1 MLSRATFGTNAQLH
15 MPISPQQLKAATPAS
30 LTDEEYHG
38 VADQYL
44 EDVENK
50 YEEMAEAREDVD
62 IEYSVGIISDR
73 PWELSPA
80 TIYAPCGSQ
89 SVANFLRV
97 SLNSICT
104 DKKPL
109 YSQQAGVMKIGL
121 LGVGEYVLNK
131 QPPNKQI
138 WLSSPVSGPKRFDY
152 VLLSE
157 GQNDKQDTATG
168 AWVYLRDGTTLD
180 EILQSETGISLESS
194 STSDIEP

>member
-1 MLSRATFGTNAQLH
+1 MSRSLASALGRAATRCARASGRAKSYSIRPPLATVRLSQCLSSTHMLSRATFGTNAQLH

-62 IEYSVGIISDR
+62 IEYS
-73 PWELSPA
+73 
-80 TIYAPCGSQ
+80 
-89 SVANFLRV
+89 
-97 SLNSICT
+97 
-104 DKKPL
+104 
-109 YSQQAGVMKIGL
+109 AGVMKIGL